1 MSMKK
6 YMEFIEKYSVEKR
19 FYCRLFDVYRKN
31 EWEVSW
37 KRNDDKDKSWAFRP
51 VNDAQWAYYSSSELV
66 KILNHHKIDIFG
78 FEAEL
83 QCKIKNMIVFASLM
97 QKEAKKIMGKDIVE
111 SSMAEYDEFAN
122 SLMETIKQLLP
133 DSKVDPKLEVNNGV
147 LNEKKQPSLKLVT
160 SSTTNTKRKKIL
172 DTQ

>member
-1 MSMKK
+1 MKK
-6 YMEFIEKYSVEKR
+6 YMDFIEKYSVEKR

-37 KRNDDKDKSWAFRP
+37 KRNDDKEKSWAFKS
-51 VNDAQWAYYSSSELV
+51 VNDVQWTYYSSAELI
-66 KILNHHKIDIFG
+66 KILGHSKIDVFG

-97 QKEAKKIMGKDIVE
+97 QKEAKKLMGNDIVE

-133 DSKVDPKLEVNNGV
+133 DSKVDPNIEADKGV
-147 LNEKKQPSLKLVT
+147 LNHKKQPSLKLVT
-160 SSTTNTKRKKIL
+160 PNKN
-172 DTQ
+172 